1 MVAIDESC
9 AQTSA
14 IHSQQRFNE
23 TLQGYLQQQASE
35 PIVARHRNVQR
46 LLRRLPVFNPYAA
59 PLSFV
64 GQQTRH
70 RRDHGKYLTLI
81 KAVTLLHQYQRQTK
95 QVDVNGRSLEYLE
108 VTRRD
113 IALANQIA
121 DWALGRSI
129 DELSDMT
136 RRLLLDLYD
145 WILAQAKASG
155 GSVGEV
161 RFTRRAARELLGWGS
176 TQLAYHLE
184 RLCREEYVVRCSG
197 SVGKL
202 CQYQLLYD
210 GRGREGQPQLLKL
223 TEPGS
228 LTEPEQGSPTATNLS
243 D

>member
-1 MVAIDESC
+1 M
-9 AQTSA
+9 
-14 IHSQQRFNE
+14 
-23 TLQGYLQQQASE
+23 
-35 PIVARHRNVQR
+35 
-46 LLRRLPVFNPYAA
+46 
-59 PLSFV
+59 
-64 GQQTRH
+64 
-70 RRDHGKYLTLI
+70 TLI

-145 WILAQAKASG
+145 WILAQSKASG

-161 RFTRRAARELLGWGS
+161 RFTRRAARESLGWGS

-228 LTEPEQGSPTATNLS
+228 LTEPEQGSPTTTNLS